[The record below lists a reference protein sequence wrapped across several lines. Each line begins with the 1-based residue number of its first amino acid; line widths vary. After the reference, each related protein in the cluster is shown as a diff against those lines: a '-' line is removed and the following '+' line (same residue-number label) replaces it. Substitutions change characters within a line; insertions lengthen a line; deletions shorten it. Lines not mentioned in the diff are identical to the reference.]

1 MIVWRVIGWLFV
13 VLALVALGA
22 DIVGSLA
29 SQSIDITP
37 LGQHWFDIHRSSLGL
52 LQAVIQRY
60 VLPELW
66 DPVIQT
72 VLLGPTWAVFGMLGS
87 VLIILFRPRRRRR
100 RRRLRNR

>member
-1 MIVWRVIGWLFV
+1 MIIWRVIGWLFIT
-13 VLALVALGA
+13 LALIALGT
-22 DIVGSLA
+22 DILGSLA
-29 SQSIDITP
+29 TQSIDITP

-72 VLLGPTWAVFGMLGS
+72 VLLGPTWAVFGVLGI
-87 VLIILFRPRRRRR
+87 VLIILFRSRRG
-100 RRRLRNR
+100 RRLRNR